1 VERFDVVIVGG
12 GFAGL
17 VTAAALAD
25 GRRRIAILEARD
37 AIQNRFS
44 GELIHPSGVSVLGR
58 LGLLDRLRETTGG
71 ATVNGFVVAI
81 DGDGDAIIPYDRVLG
96 FSCNHVAMVETMR
109 PEVEKRT
116 GVTLRRGV
124 RVREVI
130 RSESGRVAGV
140 RTEDGQEIHASLVV
154 IADGRHS
161 KMRNVVGLSAE
172 TELLSFT
179 AAPLV
184 SASVLPVQGH
194 GHIFVGA
201 WGPILAY
208 PTEHGRARMC
218 IDLPTDTDRATVRE
232 RIRTTHA
239 RFVPPRLRAA
249 LLHALEEEELE
260 ICATHRVFTRRCAL
274 PGVVMVG
281 DAAGCCHPL
290 TAAGMSVALHDAET
304 LARQLDALDPA
315 ASTSAQGDRLF
326 DLALLRYQEER
337 YAFARAREHLTNA
350 LYEVFRG
357 SDAPTRAVGLGLLRA
372 WREDEELRRGSMAL
386 LAGLESR
393 PGAFV
398 GAYLRVAGRSTRGVL
413 TGQFG
418 EASLRGRTKA
428 LVGLAKLSARKVTQ
442 VLAT

>member
-1 VERFDVVIVGG
+1 MESFDVVIVGG

-44 GELIHPSGVSVLGR
+44 GELIHPFGVSVLGR

-71 ATVNGFVVAI
+71 ATVRGFVVAI
-81 DGDGDAIIPYDRVLG
+81 DGDGEAVISYDRVLG

-109 PEVEKRT
+109 PDVQQRA
-116 GVTLRRGV
+116 GVTMRRGA
-124 RVREVI
+124 RVREVL
-130 RSESGRVAGV
+130 RDATGRVAGV
-140 RTEDGQEIHASLVV
+140 RTEDGQEIAASVVV

-161 KMRNVVGLSAE
+161 KMRTVVGLSAE

-184 SASVLPVQGH
+184 SAAVLPKQGH

-201 WGPILAY
+201 WGPMLAY

-218 IDLPTDTDRATVRE
+218 IDLPTDVDHATARD
-232 RIRTTHA
+232 RIRTEHA
-239 RFVPPRLRAA
+239 PYLPPRLRGA
-249 LLHALEEEELE
+249 LLDALDGDELE

-274 PGVVMVG
+274 PGVVLVG
-281 DAAGCCHPL
+281 DAAGCSHPL
-290 TAAGMSVALHDAET
+290 TAAGMSVALHDAEA
-304 LARQLDALDPA
+304 LARQLDAVEPA
-315 ASTSAQGDRLF
+315 LRASTEGARAL
-326 DLALLRYQEER
+326 DLALLRYQKER
-337 YAFARAREHLTNA
+337 YAFARAREHLTGA
-350 LYEVFRG
+350 LYEAFRG
-357 SDAPTRAVGLGLLRA
+357 NDAPARAVGFGLLRA
-372 WREDEELRRGSMAL
+372 WREDEALRRDSMAL

-398 GAYLRVAGRSTRGVL
+398 GAYLRVASRSTRGVL

-418 EASLRGRTKA
+418 ESSLRGRTKA
-428 LVGLAKLSARKVTQ
+428 LVGLARLSVRKVSQ
-442 VLAT
+442 VLAL

>member
-1 VERFDVVIVGG
+1 MERFDVVIVGG

-25 GRRRIAILEARD
+25 GRRRIAVLEARD

-71 ATVNGFVVAI
+71 ATVRGFVVAI
-81 DGDGDAIIPYDRVLG
+81 DGDGDAVIPYERVLG
-96 FSCNHVAMVETMR
+96 FSCNHVAMVETIR

-116 GVTLRRGV
+116 GVTMRRGV
-124 RVREVI
+124 RVRDVL

-140 RTEDGQEIHASLVV
+140 RTEEGEEIHASLVV
-154 IADGRHS
+154 VADGRHS
-161 KMRNVVGLSAE
+161 KLRNVIGLSAE

-184 SASVLPVQGH
+184 SASVLPQQGH

-218 IDLPTDTDRATVRE
+218 IDLPTDTDRRTVRE
-232 RIRTTHA
+232 RIRTMHA
-239 RFVPPRLRAA
+239 PFLPPGLRSA
-249 LLHALEEEELE
+249 LLDALEEEDLE
-260 ICATHRVFTRRCAL
+260 ICATHRVHTRRCAL

-304 LARQLDALDPA
+304 LAHQLDTLDPPRA
-315 ASTSAQGDRLF
+315 GAQADRSL
-326 DLALLRYQEER
+326 DLGLLRYQEER
-337 YAFARAREHLTNA
+337 YAFVRAREHLTDA

-357 SDAPTRAVGLGLLRA
+357 NDEPSRAVGLGLLRA
-372 WREDEELRRGSMAL
+372 WREDDELRRGSMAL

-398 GAYLRVAGRSTRGVL
+398 GAFLRVAGRSTKGVL

-418 EASLRGRTKA
+418 EPSLRGRTKA
-428 LVGLAKLSARKVTQ
+428 LVGLAKLSARRVSQ